1 MRNEDPELA
10 ELRSRETR
18 DPDPN
23 EVAVTLRETSGYNG
37 ISMNR
42 EWSGNYDKAN
52 YDARS
57 DELAGGSANGTGS
70 ISGVIAHEYGH
81 VVENHLRATGQFDE
95 IAIEVQQTFDLGPLL
110 VSSEVSAY
118 ARKSEQELFAEA
130 FAEYQMMD
138 HPRPFAERIGK
149 LVDEK
154 FNG

>member
-23 EVAVTLRETSGYNG
+23 EVAVTLRETPGYNG

-52 YDARS
+52 YDARF